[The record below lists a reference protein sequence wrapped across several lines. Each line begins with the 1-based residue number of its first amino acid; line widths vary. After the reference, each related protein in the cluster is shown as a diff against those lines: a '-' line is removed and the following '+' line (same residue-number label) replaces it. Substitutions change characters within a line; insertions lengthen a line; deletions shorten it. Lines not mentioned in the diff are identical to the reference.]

1 MPRIIDKEA
10 KKAEILQA
18 AMKVFSRQGVVKTK
32 MIDIA
37 KAAGIGK
44 GTIYEYF
51 RSKEDIFAEAY
62 NSVFKSMETSLIN
75 TVESLDDPVE
85 KLNSLVELSLKH
97 FVTESRDFI
106 GIMMDFWAEGVRRKD
121 HKIIDIIAMHEMY
134 SKYRKLIA
142 GILTEGIEK
151 GQFRNMDIHSMSAT
165 IIAALDGLLLQW
177 IMDKDLFDTTQ
188 LSNSFMDV
196 FLNGIKK

>member
-1 MPRIIDKEA
+1 MPRLVDKEA

-18 AMKVFSRQGVVKTK
+18 AMKDFAKHGIVKTK

-37 KAAGIGK
+37 TTAGIGK

-51 RSKEDIFAEAY
+51 RSKEEIFSEAY
-62 NSVFKSMETSLIN
+62 NTVFISMEEALAGVVNST
-75 TVESLDDPVE
+75 DDPVE
-85 KLNSLVELSLKH
+85 KLNRLVELSLQH
-97 FVTESRDFI
+97 FITESRDFI
-106 GIMMDFWAEGVRRKD
+106 GVMMDFWAEGIRKKD
-121 HKIIDIIAMHEMY
+121 QKIINIIAMHEIY

-142 GILTEGIEK
+142 SILTEGIEK
-151 GQFRNMDIHSMSAT
+151 GQFRNVDIHCMSAT

-177 IMDKDLFDTTQ
+177 IIDENLFDTKQ
-188 LSNSFMDV
+188 LTRSFMDV